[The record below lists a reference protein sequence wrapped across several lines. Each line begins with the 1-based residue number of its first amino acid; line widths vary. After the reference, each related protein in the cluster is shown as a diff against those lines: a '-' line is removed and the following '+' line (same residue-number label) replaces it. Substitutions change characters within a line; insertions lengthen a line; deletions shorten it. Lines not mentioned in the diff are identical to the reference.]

1 MPFIELRNSL
11 INFSRRRSQKS
22 RHSQNSQKSQK
33 SRKLSI
39 KTPSFLP
46 YKISSKLS
54 SKIKNSSKQPET
66 TQYEDEDKLIDLLNN
81 LYESKSPE
89 LMNFFKQEIERQID
103 LIKSKHL
110 NIKH

>member
-1 MPFIELRNSL
+1 MPFIQS
-11 INFSRRRSQKS
+11 INFSRRTSHKS
-22 RHSQNSQKSQK
+22 RHSQKPRHSQK

-39 KTPSFLP
+39 KTPSFLSS
-46 YKISSKLS
+46 KILSSKLS
-54 SKIKNSSKQPET
+54 SKMIKSYKQHET
-66 TQYEDEDKLIDLLNN
+66 TRYEDEDKLINLLNN

-110 NIKH
+110 NTKY